1 MVVKT
6 FYVPREKTNT
16 KHIKNWQSSP
26 NQTNKRRYK
35 YVCKKRLNNVLF
47 RSGRGMEYS
56 QHIVNSTRPFGARAA
71 FAARY
76 ACSGRKNRNIIMW
89 SGQMSMIDCRCKL
102 ATWKC
107 QEPRRHAPGKQPT
120 DATRTSIPRVCMHL
134 VSCCICDVHI
144 LGIYICICTSY
155 VCLEACDY
163 TELLSL
169 RRWIGT
175 DTDWVC

>member
-1 MVVKT
+1 MGPRRQRYRPYYWGPHCIVYTRLRRLSFGVVVKT

-76 ACSGRKNRNIIMW
+76 ACSGRQLSFQKTRQDFSTLW
-89 SGQMSMIDCRCKL
+89 QAFS
-102 ATWKC
+102 
-107 QEPRRHAPGKQPT
+107 PG
-120 DATRTSIPRVCMHL
+120 
-134 VSCCICDVHI
+134 DVQKRP
-144 LGIYICICTSY
+144 LPP
-155 VCLEACDY
+155 
-163 TELLSL
+163 
-169 RRWIGT
+169 
-175 DTDWVC
+175 

>member
-1 MVVKT
+1 MGPRRQRYRPYYWGPHCIVYTRLRRLSFGVVVKT

-107 QEPRRHAPGKQPT
+107 QEPRRHAPGKQPGLNMN
-120 DATRTSIPRVCMHL
+120 I
-134 VSCCICDVHI
+134 I
-144 LGIYICICTSY
+144 
-155 VCLEACDY
+155 DY
-163 TELLSL
+163 TAYVPDIL
-169 RRWIGT
+169 
-175 DTDWVC
+175 